1 MIPQF
6 RFDLVYMIGG
16 VTVREIIVGRITL
29 PNWVL
34 LPPCK
39 QALSVHIPP
48 RDKRLLSYTRLLARS
63 ALKTKPK
70 TMGDWAF
77 MIAAPMLWSSLSSNI
92 RQAPTFTFLYY
103 YKNNYYRKSSIEPLL
118 SSKPLP
124 LISPF
129 SIKRPSPP
137 LIFLP

>member
-1 MIPQF
+1 MIPHF

-16 VTVREIIVGRITL
+16 VTVREIIVSRITL

-39 QALSVHIPP
+39 QAPSVHMPP

-77 MIAAPMLWSSLSSNI
+77 IIAAPMLWSSLSLNI

-103 YKNNYYRKSSIEPLL
+103 YNNNFYRKSSIEPLV
-118 SSKPLP
+118 SNKPPPSNKPL
-124 LISPF
+124 LY
-129 SIKRPSPP
+129 
-137 LIFLP
+137 

>member
-6 RFDLVYMIGG
+6 RFDLVYMIGE
-16 VTVREIIVGRITL
+16 VTVREIIVSRITL

-48 RDKRLLSYTRLLARS
+48 RDKRLLSYCLLARS

-77 MIAAPMLWSSLSSNI
+77 MIASPMLWSSLSLNI
-92 RQAPTFTFLYY
+92 RQAATFTFLCYC
-103 YKNNYYRKSSIEPLL
+103 NNYYYRKSSIEPLL
-118 SSKPLP
+118 SNKPPPSNKPL
-124 LISPF
+124 LY
-129 SIKRPSPP
+129 
-137 LIFLP
+137 